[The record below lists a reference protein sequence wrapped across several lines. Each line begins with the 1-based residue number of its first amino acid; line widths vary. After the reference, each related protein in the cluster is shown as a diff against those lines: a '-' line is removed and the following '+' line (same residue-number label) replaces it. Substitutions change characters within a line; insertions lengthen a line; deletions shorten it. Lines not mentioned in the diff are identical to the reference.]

1 MGSVVRGLLLRRDM
15 AIYDGKVSSVSRV
28 DATGGTISGLPV
40 NDFVD
45 VLQVFGSGT
54 AFTIGTIDA
63 ALRYIGTTNKVCLLF
78 GPGTWVIDADITIPA
93 NLSNHIAAGCVFA
106 VSSGKTLTFSGPVYV
121 EHDTWFSGSG
131 TVNHTL
137 GAQGFPGY

>member
-1 MGSVVRGLLLRRDM
+1 MGSVVRGLIIRKDQALF
-15 AIYDGKVSSVSRV
+15 DGKITSVTRV
-28 DATGGTISGLPV
+28 DATGGTISGLPI

-54 AFTIGTIDA
+54 AFTLGTISA
-63 ALRYIGTTNKVCLLF
+63 AVNYLGTTVASFLF
-78 GPGTWVIDADITIPA
+78 GPGTWVIDDDITIPSTI
-93 NLSNHIAAGCVFA
+93 SNHIAAGCTFA

-121 EHDTWFSGSG
+121 EYDPWFSGSG
-131 TVNHTL
+131 TVSHTL

>member
-1 MGSVVRGLLLRRDM
+1 MGAVTRGKILRDD
-15 AIYDGKVSSVSRV
+15 AALYDGKNSTATRL
-28 DATGGTISGLPV
+28 DATGGTITGLAL

-54 AFTIGTIDA
+54 SKTVGTIDA
-63 ALRYIGTTNKVCLLF
+63 AVRFIGSTQKVCLLF
-78 GPGTWVIDADITIPA
+78 GPGTWTIDADVTIPA
-93 NLSNHIAAGCVFA
+93 NLSNHIAAGCVFN

-121 EHDTWFSGSG
+121 EHDTWFNGSG
-131 TVNHTL
+131 TVKHTL